1 MLTDTDLS
9 EKQRTPSWTDRIL
22 WLSVHD
28 GAVKS
33 LKYTSHPE
41 ITLSDH
47 KPVSSVFSLQVK
59 RPSRRSRRA
68 PLTVLQVLTIIPD
81 ERLKVQQE
89 VMSECKVVS

>member
-59 RPSRRSRRA
+59 RPSRTARRA
-68 PLTVLQVLTIIPD
+68 PLTVLAGPD
-81 ERLKVQQE
+81 HHPRRAAQGAAGGHVG
-89 VMSECKVVS
+89 V